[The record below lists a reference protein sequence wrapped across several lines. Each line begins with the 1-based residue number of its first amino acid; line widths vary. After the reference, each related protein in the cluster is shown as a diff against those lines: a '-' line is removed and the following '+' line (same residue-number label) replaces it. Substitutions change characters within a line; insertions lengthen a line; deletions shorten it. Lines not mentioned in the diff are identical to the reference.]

1 MGAVD
6 FQVTAIGKTAK
17 EAYESAC
24 EQACYSE
31 GHNPYNGTISTTAAG
46 GFIEFHRP
54 KGATIKKF
62 VHKHLTGDWDEMGND
77 KWGPCGCICLGRN
90 GRKGLPRGYRVYV
103 FFGWA
108 ST

>member
-1 MGAVD
+1 MGAID
-6 FQVTAIGKTAK
+6 FKVTSIGKTAK
-17 EAYESAC
+17 EAYE
-24 EQACYSE
+24 
-31 GHNPYNGTISTTAAG
+31 
-46 GFIEFHRP
+46 

-62 VHKHLTGDWDEMGND
+62 VHKHLTGDWDEMGLD

-90 GRKGLPRGYRVYV
+90 GRKGLPRGYKVYV